1 MKKHSLILTTLLLA
15 ACGPSQEE
23 KQQIATIACNVMA
36 ESTTMDGAMKIKEV
50 NQAREQIGEPPF
62 LAASDEIQESLKY
75 EVCESLVI
83 NDPNYSD
90 LLSQAK
96 ILAEEKFNNFIKG
109 FWIYVL
115 TDEYNYKE
123 KDKSYALTAEFVN
136 ERIILTRYK
145 GNEESQTIQKYN
157 KIDDYR
163 LEVSSSNQIGSYI
176 ILVNQEADTI
186 MIENQKFNRAPSITM
201 NDLQGKWLE
210 ESSETDTQ
218 NFWLTNYSGDDAY
231 YQSLDIYHAKKEYS
245 IGQLERCPRTITN
258 GFIFEERCPTEEDP
272 NPEPYIWLLT
282 SFDRETMTMTQ
293 TLLGEFMSIF
303 PEKRVSDDYVLPS
316 PPEGY
321 KDVSEK

>member
-1 MKKHSLILTTLLLA
+1 MKRLLLLTVFVLT

-62 LAASDEIQESLKY
+62 LAASDEIQESLTY
-75 EVCESLVI
+75 EVCESLVM

-109 FWIYVL
+109 FWTYFFI
-115 TDEYNYKE
+115 DEGKYGDKN
-123 KDKSYALTAEFVN
+123 KSYALTAELVN
-136 ERIILTRYK
+136 ERIILTRYEDD
-145 GNEESQTIQKYN
+145 EESQTIQKYT

-163 LEVSSSNQIGSYI
+163 LEVSASGQIGSYMI
-176 ILVNQEADTI
+176 VVNQDADTI
-186 MIENQKFNRAPSITM
+186 MIENQTFNRAPSVTIA
-201 NDLQGKWLE
+201 DLQGKWLE
-210 ESSETDTQ
+210 ESSETDTE
-218 NFWLTNYSGDDAY
+218 NFFLTTFSGNDAY
-231 YQSLDIYHAKKEYS
+231 YQSLDINHAKKEYS
-245 IGQLERCPRTITN
+245 IGPDARCPRTLTN
-258 GFIFEERCPTEEDP
+258 GFIFGEKCPTEEDP
-272 NPEPYIWLLT
+272 DPETYKWLIT
-282 SFDRETMTMTQ
+282 SFDRAEMILSQ
-293 TLLGEFMSIF
+293 RFVDEYMSTF
-303 PEKRVSDDYVLPS
+303 EEKRVSDDYVLPS